1 MANDR
6 GCGRTGWRPTG
17 ERVRYL
23 AGLVVVA
30 LAVPSPA
37 RAASVATCG
46 TDEHG
51 NVIVC
56 LGTIATT
63 LPGSSGS
70 STPGTTIPEADQYV
84 WPVITT
90 RLNAKCRLIRTIV
103 APGGL
108 NSQNERDGAL
118 L

>member
-23 AGLVVVA
+23 AGLFVVV
-30 LAVPSPA
+30 LAVPSQA

-46 TDEHG
+46 TDEQG

-56 LGTIATT
+56 LGTISTT
-63 LPGSSGS
+63 LSGSSGS
-70 STPGTTIPEADQYV
+70 STPGTTIPAADQYV
-84 WPVITT
+84 WPVLTT
-90 RLNAKCRLIRTIV
+90 GANGECILIRTIV
-103 APGGL
+103 APG
-108 NSQNERDGAL
+108 
-118 L
+118 